1 MMFGRAWLLH
11 GPLQGPM
18 RGVSV
23 RKILQSCS
31 PRGLGPSTTLRAS
44 STGGKWAAR
53 GGNELHMRR
62 LQPGRLLNVGSEL
75 PVPASLPHKIT
86 LFSSGNP
93 HVHFLSHQTSSVH
106 TA

>member
-1 MMFGRAWLLH
+1 MGDVWQDLAPAGRTWPA
-11 GPLQGPM
+11 

-23 RKILQSCS
+23 RKRLQPCS

-44 STGGKWAAR
+44 STLCKRAAR

-62 LQPGRLLNVGSEL
+62 LQPGRLLSVGSEL
-75 PVPASLPHKIT
+75 PVPASLPHKIK

-93 HVHFLSHQTSSVH
+93 HVYFLSHQTSSVH
-106 TA
+106 PA